1 MAKTTD
7 RRIRIFNPKS
17 EMAELGHQLS
27 ERATMAANRM
37 NPVTIPYA
45 AA

>member
-1 MAKTTD
+1 M
-7 RRIRIFNPKS
+7 
-17 EMAELGHQLS
+17 EELGHQLS
-27 ERATMAANRM
+27 ERATIAANRM